1 MCGPGF
7 IQAKYDKDDPSTWKH
22 WQTADQK
29 STEEGRMTNP
39 FASDDGRYDSL
50 SGREFAIQTQ
60 RGGQW
65 ENLNEKSR
73 YAPGHAAYAMDQL
86 DKEWDHKSE
95 LSKIKSRSQL
105 EPIAGSGGSG
115 RGYSSSS
122 RSGRGAPTTSSGL
135 GITTGDIISNRGAT

>member
-1 MCGPGF
+1 MCFPGT
-7 IQAKYDKDDPSTWKH
+7 IKAQYNKDDPSTWKH
-22 WQTADQK
+22 WQTAEQK

-50 SGREFAIQTQ
+50 SGQQWAIQTQ

-65 ENLNEKSR
+65 EGEQK
-73 YAPGHAAYAMDQL
+73 YKGHNISYAMEQL
-86 DKEWDHKSE
+86 DKEWDHKAALE
-95 LSKIKSRSQL
+95 KIKSSSQTSL
-105 EPIAGSGGSG
+105 VAGSGGSG

-135 GITTGDIISNRGAT
+135 GITTGDIINNRGAT

>member
-50 SGREFAIQTQ
+50 SGQTFDIQTQ
-60 RGGQW
+60 RGGMW
-65 ENLNEKSR
+65 EGEHR
-73 YAPGHAAYAMDQL
+73 YKGRNISYAMEQI
-86 DKEWDHKSE
+86 DKEWDHRAE
-95 LSKIKSRSQL
+95 LKEIQSRSTST
-105 EPIAGSGGSG
+105 EVAGSGGSG
-115 RGYSSSS
+115 RGYSSGS
-122 RSGRGAPTTSSGL
+122 RSGRGA
-135 GITTGDIISNRGAT
+135 

>member
-50 SGREFAIQTQ
+50 SGQTFDIQTQ
-60 RGGQW
+60 RGGMW
-65 ENLNEKSR
+65 EGEHR
-73 YAPGHAAYAMDQL
+73 YKGRNICYAMEQI
-86 DKEWDHKSE
+86 DKEWDHRAE
-95 LSKIKSRSQL
+95 LKEIQSRSTTT
-105 EPIAGSGGSG
+105 EVAGSGGSG
-115 RGYSSSS
+115 RGYSSGS
-122 RSGRGAPTTSSGL
+122 RSGRGA
-135 GITTGDIISNRGAT
+135 

>member
-50 SGREFAIQTQ
+50 SGQTFDIQTQ
-60 RGGQW
+60 RGGMW
-65 ENLNEKSR
+65 EGEHR
-73 YAPGHAAYAMDQL
+73 YKGRNISYAMEQI
-86 DKEWDHKSE
+86 DKEWDHRAE
-95 LSKIKSRSQL
+95 LKEIQSRSTTT
-105 EPIAGSGGSG
+105 EVAGSGGSG
-115 RGYSSSS
+115 RGYSSGS
-122 RSGRGAPTTSSGL
+122 RSGRGA
-135 GITTGDIISNRGAT
+135 

>member
-50 SGREFAIQTQ
+50 SGQTFDIQTQ

-65 ENLNEKSR
+65 EGEHR
-73 YAPGHAAYAMDQL
+73 YSGRNISYAMEQI
-86 DKEWDHKSE
+86 DKEWDHRAE
-95 LSKIKSRSQL
+95 LKEIQSRSTPT
-105 EPIAGSGGSG
+105 EVTGSGGSG
-115 RGYSSSS
+115 RGYSSGS
-122 RSGRGAPTTSSGL
+122 RSGRGS
-135 GITTGDIISNRGAT
+135 

>member
-50 SGREFAIQTQ
+50 SGQTFDIQTQ
-60 RGGQW
+60 RGGMW
-65 ENLNEKSR
+65 EGEHR
-73 YAPGHAAYAMDQL
+73 YKGRNISYAMEQI
-86 DKEWDHKSE
+86 DKEWDHRAE
-95 LSKIKSRSQL
+95 LKEIQSRSTTT
-105 EPIAGSGGSG
+105 EVAGTGGSG
-115 RGYSSSS
+115 RGYSSGS
-122 RSGRGAPTTSSGL
+122 RSGRGA
-135 GITTGDIISNRGAT
+135 

>member
-50 SGREFAIQTQ
+50 RGQTFDIQTQ
-60 RGGQW
+60 RGGMW
-65 ENLNEKSR
+65 EGEHR
-73 YAPGHAAYAMDQL
+73 YKGRNISYAMEQI
-86 DKEWDHKSE
+86 DKEWDHRAE
-95 LSKIKSRSQL
+95 LKEIQSRSTPTQV
-105 EPIAGSGGSG
+105 AGSGGSG
-115 RGYSSSS
+115 RGYSSGS
-122 RSGRGAPTTSSGL
+122 RSGRWA
-135 GITTGDIISNRGAT
+135 